1 MIEKHPIKRNWYIIK
16 YKGIELQIK
25 GTKKEAENELKNLQN
40 ER

>member
-16 YKGIELQIK
+16 FKGVEVQIQ
-25 GTKKEAENELKNLQN
+25 GTKKDAENELKILQN